1 MALSRDADSMF
12 PALGAGKLDGME
24 NMLIQ
29 APEDEGDFDIL
40 NDETFGD
47 LGDANYDWEDEHERL
62 AEELEGASFFES
74 QTQEQGRDKNRT
86 RDSGFLT
93 MDKGHGSVAQDEEL
107 EQSLTRLVVE
117 DGENKNFDVNGQPIP
132 GALRRS
138 HLDELFG
145 PNSPPSYLDLESL
158 NSKKNI
164 WGSPSA
170 DSLFQKPVNN
180 TLQALFASAKQ
191 AVYRDIPGV
200 FQDARSTP
208 LQHPPAMPLPP
219 EVPTL
224 AEIENSMLAR
234 ESNKP
239 QVLTAEEL
247 ERQLRG
253 DPPLPTDHRQSSFS
267 SPMAIPPVGTSVAFR
282 KQPNQAS
289 SGLSPRVLNGE
300 SSPINIIAPQARVL
314 QSFHNQGS
322 PVQSAASPSPSPSP
336 SAYPPAMVPPPGLI
350 AQSPRMMSP
359 YNPAMF
365 MANRMMG
372 NAMSRPPPPPT
383 HMPPPNIGSPF
394 GSPYGSPS
402 AAALASRSH
411 HHQQQYPYQ
420 YQHNRQAAHHR
431 DGSHHMDHRSG
442 GGPSNSYFEVR
453 YDHNSVQRSP
463 GQHGHFQ
470 RHHHQDMYTSDTNE
484 AEDEYAGLMT
494 KKEKD
499 WIIKIQLFQLQ
510 TDNPYLDDYY
520 FTYHTIKKKAADRN
534 RQEGKAD
541 SKDNEPELLI
551 PNMIKIEPR
560 TYTPAQ
566 FEGSLGRL
574 TAASVHN
581 PRQIIDV
588 CRTVSPTGEE
598 SGKKSVSK
606 ELRRYRQLLMDI
618 EKGFAIILDID
629 DIEKK
634 VLALPDE
641 NRLPLFEERLEKIK
655 TVYDYFMQDDSL
667 KNFVVTLQVRKGRK
681 LLARLM
687 PMLGKVQ
694 WLSIV
699 TVLLSHL
706 PVLIK
711 KDQDEEGLQVLMAPL
726 SRYLTRCDLECLV
739 HFATILQKHPKQNE
753 EGLGLLLHN
762 SFGISLLCCLIKAGE
777 DYFKST
783 SPVDIDNQLKT
794 QWTQFIEEFVESLES
809 VPKESLAWPDR
820 HQPQVGEHVDRFI
833 SNKVLGG
840 VEDKLAH
847 FSKPKPTEEA
857 QQPVTGQ
864 NASDLL

>member
-1 MALSRDADSMF
+1 MALSRDADSVF
-12 PALGAGKLDGME
+12 SALGAGKLDGME

-29 APEDEGDFDIL
+29 APEEEGDFDIL

-47 LGDANYDWEDEHERL
+47 LGDADFDWEDEHERL
-62 AEELEGASFFES
+62 AEELEGASFFGS
-74 QTQEQGRDKNRT
+74 RTQDPSHGKNIT

-93 MDKGHGSVAQDEEL
+93 MDRGHASIVQDDL

-117 DGENKNFDVNGQPIP
+117 DGDNKNFDVNGQPIP

-145 PNSPPSYLDLESL
+145 PNSPPGYLDLESL

-170 DSLFQKPVNN
+170 DSPFQRPVNN

-200 FQDARSTP
+200 IQDPRAAS
-208 LQHPPAMPLPP
+208 LQHAPAMPLPS
-219 EVPTL
+219 EMPTL

-253 DPPLPTDHRQSSFS
+253 EPPLPTDYRQPSFTS
-267 SPMAIPPVGTSVAFR
+267 AMAVPPVGTSVAFR
-282 KQPNQAS
+282 KQPSGQVPG
-289 SGLSPRVLNGE
+289 GLSPRVLNGE
-300 SSPINIIAPQARVL
+300 SSPINIIAPQARAL
-314 QSFHNQGS
+314 QSLHNQGS
-322 PVQSAASPSPSPSP
+322 PIQSAASPSPSPSP
-336 SAYPPAMVPPPGLI
+336 AFPPGMVPPPGLA

-359 YNPAMF
+359 YNPTMF

-372 NAMSRPPPPPT
+372 NAMARPPPT

-411 HHQQQYPYQ
+411 YHQQQYHHHH
-420 YQHNRQAAHHR
+420 QHNRQTVNPR
-431 DGSHHMDHRSG
+431 DGGRHMDHRNG
-442 GGPSNSYFEVR
+442 GGPGNQHFDNR
-453 YDHNSVQRSP
+453 YDNMNVYRSP

-470 RHHHQDMYTSDTNE
+470 RHHHQDMYTTDNNE

-520 FTYHTIKKKAADRN
+520 FTYHTLKKKAADRN

-551 PNMIKIEPR
+551 PNMTKIEPR

-598 SGKKSVSK
+598 SGKKNVSK

-618 EKGFAIILDID
+618 EKGFNIILDID

-667 KNFVVTLQVRKGRK
+667 KNFVATLQVRKGRK

-777 DYFKST
+777 DYFKTT

-794 QWTQFIEEFVESLES
+794 QWAQFIEEFVESLES

-847 FSKPKPTEEA
+847 FSKPKPSEEVEP
-857 QQPVTGQ
+857 PVTSQ
-864 NASDLL
+864 NTSALL